1 MRESNI
7 FWQREDA
14 THNSLGSF
22 AKHRDPYE
30 RKAVYV
36 APSTIPGAREGLFAK
51 RDFEAHE
58 MVAYFGS
65 TCKFDIKVDLLIV
78 KHFAQS

>member
-7 FWQREDA
+7 IWQREDA

-58 MVAYFGS
+58 MVAYFG
-65 TCKFDIKVDLLIV
+65 
-78 KHFAQS
+78 